1 MTFPSPWEEDRYY
14 LTLSFIYIVI
24 HVIQR
29 RQYMYVL
36 YDGILYLDE
45 YMPWAL
51 NQTHLVSTG
60 DRDARGDGHSKDT
73 RMIPEER
80 NSGRKLKSGGDH

>member
-1 MTFPSPWEEDRYY
+1 MTFPSLWEEDRYY

-36 YDGILYLDE
+36 YDDILYLDE

-51 NQTHLVSTG
+51 NQTHLVST
-60 DRDARGDGHSKDT
+60 AIATPVVTAT
-73 RMIPEER
+73 RRTLE
-80 NSGRKLKSGGDH
+80 GYRKSATREGN